1 MRYNIESK
9 PQFQKD
15 SESRAIINVDKNAL
29 NAYKAQR
36 KNIKKALS
44 VNEEIEDLRKQ
55 IGELKVMLS
64 QLINISSK

>member
-1 MRYNIESK
+1 MRYNIESN

-15 SESRAIINVDKNAL
+15 SESRAIINVDKKAL

-36 KNIKKALS
+36 RNIKKALN
-44 VNEEIEDLRKQ
+44 VNQEIEDLRKE

-64 QLINISSK
+64 QLININSK

>member
-1 MRYNIESK
+1 MRYNIESN

-15 SESRAIINVDKNAL
+15 SESRAILNVDKNAL

-44 VNEEIEDLRKQ
+44 VNVEIEVIKKDIDEIKIL
-55 IGELKVMLS
+55 LH
-64 QLINISSK
+64 QLINSK